1 MSLSDFVSLLLGS
14 VAIGVALFSWRV
26 TYIQGRKLASRN
38 ETFVHVA
45 SIHQLADQLDSLAE
59 QHWLAA
65 EENRYSYAYEQKVLA
80 KLKLL
85 GFKFSALEERG
96 ILIDKKHALLIR
108 RSMTGATESASDATI
123 LKSTFNATN
132 SLRAAA
138 DQAYWRKYPHT

>member
-1 MSLSDFVSLLLGS
+1 MSLSNLVSLLLGS
-14 VAIGVALFSWRV
+14 VAIGVAVLSWRV

-38 ETFVHVA
+38 ETFVHVT
-45 SIHQLADQLDSLAE
+45 SVHQLADQLDSLAE

-65 EENRYSYAYEQKVLA
+65 AEDRSSYAYEQKVLA
-80 KLKLL
+80 KIKLL

-96 ILIDKKHALLIR
+96 IVIDQKHALTIR
-108 RSMTGATESASDATI
+108 RSMTGATKSASDSAI
-123 LKSTFNATN
+123 LKSTFAATN